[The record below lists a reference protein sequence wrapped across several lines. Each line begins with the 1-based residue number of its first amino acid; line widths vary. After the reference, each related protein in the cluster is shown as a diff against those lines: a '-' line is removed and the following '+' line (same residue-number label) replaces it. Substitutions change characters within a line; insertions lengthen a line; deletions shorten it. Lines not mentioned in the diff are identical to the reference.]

1 MLCLDTI
8 RKKYFAK
15 YCTEVYV
22 NSYNQNNDKKLDK
35 SDAALMV

>member
-22 NSYNQNNDKKLDK
+22 NPYNQNNDKKLDK
-35 SDAALMV
+35 SDAAFMV